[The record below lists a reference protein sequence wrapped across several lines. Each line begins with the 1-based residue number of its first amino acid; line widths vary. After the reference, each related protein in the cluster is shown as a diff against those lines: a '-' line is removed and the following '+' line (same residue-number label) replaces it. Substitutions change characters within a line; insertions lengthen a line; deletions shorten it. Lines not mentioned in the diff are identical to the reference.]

1 MKALSWNFNT
11 EERTD
16 KSFTDT
22 LKDVKW
28 IVSPYVRLNAAI
40 DECKIVEMFE
50 SKTLYVAYP
59 AKALPEGNFMDYELN
74 CNGYWTGLITFEGH
88 ALGFHIGSYR
98 RFNIKG
104 DTMYIGKIDR

>member
-1 MKALSWNFNT
+1 MKTLSWNFDT

-28 IVSPYVRLNAAI
+28 IVSPYVRLNAPI

-50 SKTLYVAYP
+50 SKNLYVAYP
-59 AKALPEGNFMDYELN
+59 AKALPEGNFMDYEVN
-74 CNGYWTGLITFEGH
+74 CNGYWKGLITFENY
-88 ALGFHIGSYR
+88 ALGFHRGGYR
-98 RFNIKG
+98 SFSIKG